1 MRILSLITMLFLGLS
16 CLADNATVVDGAR
29 VNLRSGRAD
38 TFRVIKS
45 LSPGTRVEIIH
56 DETGYLKVKTAT
68 GEVGWLPARMLNIET
83 NSAPLEVPN
92 PMINTLQ
99 TQLTQLRTELTQSRG
114 RQMGF
119 ASWVVV
125 SAAVLGVIFGGL
137 LGMGGLRAYYQK
149 RLKGLRI

>member
-1 MRILSLITMLFLGLS
+1 MRIFSVITMLFLGLP
-16 CLADNATVVDGAR
+16 CLADNATVVDGGR

-45 LSPGTRVEIIH
+45 LAPGTRVEIIH

-68 GEVGWLPARMLNIET
+68 GEIGWLPARMLNIET
-83 NSAPLEVPN
+83 NSAPREEPN

-99 TQLTQLRTELTQSRG
+99 TQLTQLRTELAQTQRPATG
-114 RQMGF
+114 Y
-119 ASWVVV
+119 ASWVVA
-125 SAAVLGVIFGGL
+125 SAAVLGVIFGVL
-137 LGMGGLRAYYQK
+137 LGMGGLRAYYQR

>member
-1 MRILSLITMLFLGLS
+1 MRILSAITMLFLGLP

-45 LSPGTRVEIIH
+45 LAPGTRVEIIH
-56 DETGYLKVKTAT
+56 DETGYLKVKTAA
-68 GEVGWLPARMLNIET
+68 GEIGWLPARMLKIET
-83 NSAPLEVPN
+83 NSAPREVPD

-99 TQLTQLRTELTQSRG
+99 AQVTQLRTELAQAR
-114 RQMGF
+114 RPQMGY
-119 ASWVVV
+119 ASWVVA
-125 SAAVLGVIFGGL
+125 SAALLGVIFGGL